1 MIKSNISKVTINED
15 SSSLR
20 FMGDSMH
27 KVDILLKNVNRDID
41 DSDDDF

>member
-1 MIKSNISKVTINED
+1 MIKSNISKVTINEG

-20 FMGDSMH
+20 LMGDSLH
-27 KVDILLKNVNRDID
+27 KVDILLQNANREID